1 MLRIL
6 HFADA
11 HIDMAGH
18 GRIDPESGLPVR
30 VTDFLKALDTIV
42 DAAIEEKVDMV
53 LFAGDAYKDRSP
65 APTYQRE
72 WGRRMMRLSQAGIP
86 TLLLVGNHDLPPSS
100 GRANAMQEYDTLQV
114 PHLHLVSHVTALR
127 PDDLEGLPLQ
137 VIAIPWVTRSVMMA
151 SLDLSAV
158 NPADVYEEL
167 GSRLT
172 EYVEELIKEL
182 DPDLPTILTA
192 HASVQGAVYGGE
204 RSIMLGRDVVL
215 SGSLVKNPF
224 FSYTALGHIHKSQDL
239 NKGKQ
244 PPVVYPGSIEKVDF
258 GEAAD
263 DKYFVIAAIE
273 KGRDT
278 TVELR
283 KLDGRRFVD
292 LTIQLES
299 EADITTKLWEGLPL
313 AEDLAGVVFRLVL
326 EYPRN
331 LEAFVDDKRL
341 RAHAEAAFEF
351 HFIRRVRMESRLRL
365 PVGQAVSS
373 VPPGKLLDIYLQ
385 TLKTPGIDKENL
397 LQLADAIFR
406 DQDAAGDV

>member
-30 VTDFLKALDTIV
+30 VTDFLKALDSII

-114 PHLHLVSHVTALR
+114 PHLHLISQVTALR

-137 VIAIPWVTRSVMMA
+137 IIAIPWVTRSMMMA
-151 SLDLSAV
+151 SLELSGV
-158 NPADVYEEL
+158 NPSDVYEEL

-182 DPDLPTILTA
+182 DPALPTILTA

-215 SGSLVKNPF
+215 PGSLVKNPF

-239 NKGKQ
+239 NRGVQ

-258 GEAAD
+258 GEAGD
-263 DKYFVIAAIE
+263 DKFFVIAVIE

-278 TVELR
+278 TVEWRRLQ
-283 KLDGRRFVD
+283 GRRFID
-292 LTIQLES
+292 LHITLES
-299 EADITTKLWEGLPL
+299 EADFNPRLWEALPPK
-313 AEDLAGVVFRLVL
+313 EDLEASVFRLVL

-341 RAHAEAAFEF
+341 RAHAEAALEF
-351 HFIRRVRMESRLRL
+351 HFIRRVQKESRLRL

-373 VPPGKLLDIYLQ
+373 VPPGELLDIYLQ
-385 TLKTPGIDKENL
+385 TLKTPKSDKDNL

-406 DQDAAGDV
+406 DLHAAGDV

>member
-30 VTDFLKALDTIV
+30 VTDFLKALDSII

-114 PHLHLVSHVTALR
+114 PHLHLISQVTALR

-137 VIAIPWVTRSVMMA
+137 IIAIPWVTRSMMMA
-151 SLDLSAV
+151 SLELSGV
-158 NPADVYEEL
+158 NPSDVYEEL

-182 DPDLPTILTA
+182 DPALPTILTA
-192 HASVQGAVYGGE
+192 HASVQGGG
-204 RSIMLGRDVVL
+204 
-215 SGSLVKNPF
+215 
-224 FSYTALGHIHKSQDL
+224 
-239 NKGKQ
+239 
-244 PPVVYPGSIEKVDF
+244 
-258 GEAAD
+258 
-263 DKYFVIAAIE
+263 
-273 KGRDT
+273 
-278 TVELR
+278 LR
-283 KLDGRRFVD
+283 R
-292 LTIQLES
+292 
-299 EADITTKLWEGLPL
+299 
-313 AEDLAGVVFRLVL
+313 
-326 EYPRN
+326 
-331 LEAFVDDKRL
+331 
-341 RAHAEAAFEF
+341 
-351 HFIRRVRMESRLRL
+351 
-365 PVGQAVSS
+365 
-373 VPPGKLLDIYLQ
+373 
-385 TLKTPGIDKENL
+385 
-397 LQLADAIFR
+397 
-406 DQDAAGDV
+406 

>member
-30 VTDFLKALDTIV
+30 VIDFLTALDTIV
-42 DAAIEEKVDMV
+42 DTAINEKVDLV
-53 LFAGDAYKDRSP
+53 LFAGDTYKDRSP

-114 PHLHLVSHVTALR
+114 PHLHLVSRPSCLR

-137 VIAIPWVTRSVMMA
+137 VIAIPWITRSAMMA
-151 SLDLSAV
+151 ELDMSGV
-158 NPADVYEEL
+158 NPAEVYAEL
-167 GSRLT
+167 GGRIT
-172 EYVEELIKEL
+172 ETVEEWIKEL

-215 SGSLVKNPF
+215 PGSLVKNPF

-239 NKGKQ
+239 NKGSQ
-244 PPVVYPGSIEKVDF
+244 PPVIYPGSIEKVDF
-258 GEAAD
+258 GEAGD
-263 DKYFVIAAIE
+263 DKFFVIASIE

-278 TVELR
+278 VVEWR
-283 KLDGRRFVD
+283 KLHGRRFLD
-292 LTIQLES
+292 RSIELES
-299 EADITTKLWEGLPL
+299 ETDITPKLWEALPN
-313 AEDLAGVVFRLVL
+313 AEDLEGAVFRLIL
-326 EYPRN
+326 EYPRR
-331 LEAFVDDKRL
+331 LEPFVDEKRL
-341 RAHAEAAFEF
+341 RDYAAGAFEF
-351 HFIRRVRMESRLRL
+351 HLVRRVQKENRLRL
-365 PVGQAVSS
+365 PGDRTISS
-373 VPPGKLLDIYLQ
+373 VTPHELLDVYLQ
-385 TLKTPGIDKENL
+385 TIKTPDADKANL
-397 LQLADAIFR
+397 LLLADVIIR
-406 DQDAAGDV
+406 DLDMPGDQ